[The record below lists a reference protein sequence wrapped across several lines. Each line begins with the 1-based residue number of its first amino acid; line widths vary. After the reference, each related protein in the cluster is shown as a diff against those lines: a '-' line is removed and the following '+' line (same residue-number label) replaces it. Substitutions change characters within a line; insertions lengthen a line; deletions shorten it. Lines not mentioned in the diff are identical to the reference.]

1 MKPEH
6 DLKSLA
12 KKSLFRSQWL
22 GLIVALLMTAA
33 SFSGIVFPD
42 LVYTDPVLRETFLV
56 NDLVNLI
63 IGLPLFLIGL
73 FLLSKN
79 RFLGCVLLP
88 GALVYV
94 IYNYFAYLVARP
106 LSIFTLLNFV
116 LVFLAG
122 YTLIDLL
129 TRLDHEAV
137 KARLE
142 GSIPRKWSGWLLLV
156 MGIGFFGFALYNNI
170 NAFLVGDPLPL
181 GEQVTSL
188 SDMLVSSLWVG
199 GGILLLRNKGL
210 GYTAGLGLL
219 IAVSS
224 LFIGLILFFFLAPL
238 IVGTPFD
245 WVDVVTVFVM
255 GLICFIPT
263 GIYWRGVVK
272 GEKGR
277 SG

>member
-6 DLKSLA
+6 DLGSLA
-12 KKSLFRSQWL
+12 KKSLFQSQWL

-33 SFSGIVFPD
+33 SFSGIIFPD

-73 FLLSKN
+73 FLLRKN
-79 RFLGCVLLP
+79 KFLGCVLLP

-116 LVFLAG
+116 LVFLAS

-142 GSIPRKWSGWLLLV
+142 GAIPRKWSGWLLV
-156 MGIGFFGFALYNNI
+156 IMGAGFFFLALYQNI
-170 NAFLVGDPLPL
+170 NSLLVGEPLPL
-181 GEQVTSL
+181 GEQVASL
-188 SDMLVSSLWVG
+188 SDILVSSLWVG

-219 IAVSS
+219 FAVSS

-263 GIYWRGVVK
+263 GIYWRGVT
-272 GEKGR
+272 R
-277 SG
+277 SRR